1 MTNDLELLKFN
12 LEEKR
17 FPYFTDEELTMS
29 LELYGTVESA
39 TYNMALRKSQN
50 TGFSASGLSVNDTSN
65 YFKRI
70 AARYRPNQSGV
81 TSVD

>member
-1 MTNDLELLKFN
+1 MTNNLELLKFN

-29 LELYGTVESA
+29 LELYGTVENA

-81 TSVD
+81 ISID

>member
-1 MTNDLELLKFN
+1 MINDLQLLKFN
-12 LEEKR
+12 LEEEK

-29 LELYGTVESA
+29 LDIYKTVENA
-39 TYNMALRKSQN
+39 TYNMALKKSQN

-70 AARYRPNQSGV
+70 AARYRPNQSGIKDV
-81 TSVD
+81 N